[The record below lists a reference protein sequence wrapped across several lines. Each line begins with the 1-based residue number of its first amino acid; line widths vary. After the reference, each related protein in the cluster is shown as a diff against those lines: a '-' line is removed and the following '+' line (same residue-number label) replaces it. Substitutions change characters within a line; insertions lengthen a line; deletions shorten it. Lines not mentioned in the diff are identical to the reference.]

1 MTKLASS
8 QTVMAGKQ
16 TKRKTDKIEEAKENT
31 HNSKNSPIK
40 VFHASGDAYNRKMHT
55 NMRTGKNRIS
65 V

>member
-31 HNSKNSPIK
+31 QTTVDVEVYVAITYTYK
-40 VFHASGDAYNRKMHT
+40 
-55 NMRTGKNRIS
+55 
-65 V
+65 